1 MNECPAYY
9 RVADGCEFWEWY
21 RDECSPELDLF
32 NHDQAHAL
40 ESACEY
46 IFRAGRKTPNP
57 VDDFRKASRLI
68 QRVVF
73 IEQSVQGLTE
83 VETTISIVIGKV
95 VQAKIAAEIA
105 EKPKTVDLTDPYRD
119 YWTTVETHKP

>member
-1 MNECPAYY
+1 MSECPSYY
-9 RVADGCEFWEWY
+9 RVSDGREFWEWY
-21 RDECSPELDLF
+21 RDECTPELDLF

-57 VDDFRKASRLI
+57 IEDFRKASRLI
-68 QRVVF
+68 QRVIF
-73 IEQSVQGLTE
+73 IEQSVQGVTE
-83 VETTISIVIGKV
+83 VETTISVVIGKV

-105 EKPKTVDLTDPYRD
+105 EKPKTVDLTDPIVTAWGAITR
-119 YWTTVETHKP
+119 

>member
-1 MNECPAYY
+1 MSECPSYY
-9 RVADGCEFWEWY
+9 VVADGREFWEWY
-21 RDECSPELDLF
+21 RDECTPELDLF

-73 IEQSVQGLTE
+73 IEQSVQGVTE
-83 VETTISIVIGKV
+83 VEATISIVIGKV

-105 EKPKTVDLTDPYRD
+105 EKPKTVDLTDPIVTAWGAIAR
-119 YWTTVETHKP
+119 

>member
-1 MNECPAYY
+1 V
-9 RVADGCEFWEWY
+9 VADGREFWEWY
-21 RDECSPELDLF
+21 RDECTPELDLF

-46 IFRAGRKTPNP
+46 IFRAGRKTSNP

-68 QRVVF
+68 QRVED
-73 IEQSVQGLTE
+73 IEESDTAK
-83 VETTISIVIGKV
+83 VEAATAISIVIGKV

-105 EKPKTVDLTDPYRD
+105 EKPKRLT
-119 YWTTVETHKP
+119 

>member
-9 RVADGCEFWEWY
+9 RVADGREFWEWY
-21 RDECSPELDLF
+21 RDECTPDLDLF
-32 NHDQAHAL
+32 CHDQAHAL

-46 IFRAGRKTPNP
+46 IFRAGRKTANP
-57 VDDFRKASRLI
+57 VDDFRKASSLI
-68 QRVVF
+68 QRVVNF
-73 IEQSVQGLTE
+73 EKTE
-83 VETTISIVIGKV
+83 HSKAGTRNVVSLIIGKV

-105 EKPKTVDLTDPYRD
+105 EKPKTVDLTDPYRA